1 MLERE
6 WDGACRVGLAQW
18 ELEGGGKRVRHHA
31 RDNQSKTQSTSEGAG
46 HQETAQSQST

>member
-18 ELEGGGKRVRHHA
+18 ELEGGGKSATPRKRQPIKDAEH
-31 RDNQSKTQSTSEGAG
+31 
-46 HQETAQSQST
+46 